1 MAAGLWWADGVAGL
15 LVTAF
20 IVHVGWEVNPFGVTV
35 IGSDPITAS
44 VPALR
49 DGPLELSAIPVL
61 PMGNVT
67 ITPFD
72 AEPFLM
78 VGRLWE
84 SSSSS

>member
-1 MAAGLWWADGVAGL
+1 MRPL
-15 LVTAF
+15 
-20 IVHVGWEVNPFGVTV
+20 
-35 IGSDPITAS
+35 
-44 VPALR
+44 PALR

>member
-1 MAAGLWWADGVAGL
+1 MSCLAASRSTSNYL
-15 LVTAF
+15 LT
-20 IVHVGWEVNPFGVTV
+20 P
-35 IGSDPITAS
+35 IGDS
-44 VPALR
+44 LR
-49 DGPLELSAIPVL
+49 DGPLEPSAIPVL

-67 ITPFD
+67 IMPFD